1 MPDQSDEFCVNV
13 ADRERHASDPAR
25 ELALDCVTAGI
36 EAAHPERVVADAL
49 SLNDGNLS
57 VTSVDGTSTT
67 RDLATYDRVLVVG
80 AGNAAAHFAA
90 AVEELLGDRVD
101 DGAVVTDDPV
111 ETDRIAVLPG
121 DHPTPSEAGVESAR
135 AVREVAVD
143 AGESD
148 LVLGLITGGGS
159 ALLAAP
165 ATGIDLDDLRET
177 TAALLASGAT
187 ISEINAVRKH
197 CSAVKGGRLARAAAP
212 ADVLGL
218 AISDVTGDDPGVI
231 ASGPLSADPTTY
243 ADALAVL
250 DRYGIDAPAAV
261 TDRLERGAA
270 GEVTETPKPGA
281 PAFDGVVFR
290 VVASARTALD
300 AAREVA
306 AARGYEPLVLSS
318 RVRGEAREA
327 AKTHA
332 AVAEECR
339 AAGEPVEPPA
349 VLLSAGEVTV
359 TLGDDPGNGGPNQE
373 FALSAAIELD
383 AAGGDG
389 EGVAVASVDTDGI
402 DGATDA
408 AGALVDD
415 RLVGDGADGG
425 GGSDDGADGAD
436 GGGSDGSPDRE
447 AAATALG
454 AHDAYPVLDGAGALL
469 RTGPTGT
476 NVNDL
481 RAIAVA
487 ERDARSDG
495 GDARSAGPG
504 ASSEDTK

>member
-1 MPDQSDEFCVNV
+1 MPDAPD
-13 ADRERHASDPAR
+13 ADSGFSVTVTDRDRHAGDPAR
-25 ELALDCVTAGI
+25 ELALDCVVAGI

-49 SLNDGNLS
+49 SLNDGELS
-57 VTSVDGTSTT
+57 VTSVD
-67 RDLATYDRVLVVG
+67 DATATYGLDAYDRVLVVG
-80 AGNAAAHFAA
+80 AGNAAGHFAA
-90 AVEELLGDRVD
+90 AAEELLGDRID
-101 DGAVVTDDPV
+101 GGAVVTDDPAD
-111 ETDRIAVLPG
+111 TDRIAVLPG

-135 AVREVAVD
+135 EVREVAVD

-148 LVLGLITGGGS
+148 LVLGLLTGGGS

-165 ATGIDLDDLRET
+165 ADGIGLADLRET
-177 TAALLASGAT
+177 TEALLASGAT
-187 ISEINAVRKH
+187 IDEINAVRKH

-218 AISDVTGDDPGVI
+218 AISDVTGDDPAVI
-231 ASGPLSADPTTY
+231 ASGPFSPDPTTY

-270 GEVTETPKPGA
+270 GEVPETPAPGDS
-281 PAFDGVVFR
+281 PFDGGGVDVR
-290 VVASARTALD
+290 IVASARTALD

-327 AKTHA
+327 AKTHV

-339 AAGEPVEPPA
+339 ATGEPVEPPA
-349 VLLSAGEVTV
+349 VVLSAGEVTV
-359 TLGDDPGNGGPNQE
+359 TLGDDPGKGGPNEE
-373 FALSAAIELD
+373 FALSAALELD
-383 AAGGDG
+383 SAGPDG

-415 RLVGDGADGG
+415 RLVGDGA
-425 GGSDDGADGAD
+425 
-436 GGGSDGSPDRE
+436 GSPLDRE
-447 AAATALG
+447 AAAEALD

-481 RAIAVA
+481 RAIVIP
-487 ERDARSDG
+487 
-495 GDARSAGPG
+495 GPG
-504 ASSEDTK
+504 PRSEGTK

>member
-1 MPDQSDEFCVNV
+1 MSDRTDPTVTV

-25 ELALDCVTAGI
+25 ELALDCVVAGI
-36 EAAHPERVVADAL
+36 EAAHPAAVVGDAL
-49 SLNDGNLS
+49 A
-57 VTSVDGTSTT
+57 VDGDRLTVTGVDGATT
-67 RDLATYDRVLVVG
+67 ARSLDAYDRVLVVG
-80 AGNAAAHFAA
+80 AGNAAGHFAA
-90 AVEELLGDRVD
+90 AVERFLGDRID
-101 DGAVVTDDPV
+101 GGAVVTDDPV
-111 ETDRIAVLPG
+111 ATERVAVLPG

-135 AVREVAVD
+135 RVREAAAD
-143 AGESD
+143 AGEGD
-148 LVLGLITGGGS
+148 LVIGLLTGGGS

-165 ATGIDLDDLRET
+165 TDGVGLDDLRET
-177 TAALLASGAT
+177 TDALLASGAT

-197 CSAVKGGRLARAAAP
+197 LSAVKGGLLARAAAP

-218 AISDVTGDDPGVI
+218 AVSDVTGDDPAVI
-231 ASGPLSADPTTY
+231 ASGPLSPDSTTY

-261 TDRLERGAA
+261 GDRFERGVA
-270 GEVTETPKPGA
+270 GDVAETPKSGD
-281 PAFDGVVFR
+281 PAFDGDERVDVR

-339 AAGEPVEPPA
+339 ASGDPIAPPA

-359 TLGDDPGNGGPNQE
+359 TLGEDPGEGGPNGE
-373 FALSAAIELD
+373 FALSAALEL
-383 AAGGDG
+383 AASGPDG

-415 RLVGDGADGG
+415 GLVGDDA
-425 GGSDDGADGAD
+425 
-436 GGGSDGSPDRE
+436 GSPLDRE
-447 AAATALG
+447 AAANALD
-454 AHDAYPVLDGAGALL
+454 AHDAYPVLDRAGALL

-481 RAIAVA
+481 RAVVVRDEAA
-487 ERDARSDG
+487 AGGERDARPDG
-495 GDARSAGPG
+495 GGGRSAGPG
-504 ASSEDTK
+504 ASSEETK

>member
-1 MPDQSDEFCVNV
+1 MSDQSADFAVTV

-36 EAAHPERVVADAL
+36 EAAHPERIVAEAL
-49 SLNDGNLS
+49 SLDGDQLT
-57 VTSVDGTSTT
+57 VTAVDDTSTT
-67 RDLATYDRVLVVG
+67 VDLAAYDRVLVVG
-80 AGNAAAHFAA
+80 AGNAAGHFAA
-90 AVEELLGDRVD
+90 AVEELLGDRID
-101 DGAVVTDDPV
+101 GGAVVTDDPV
-111 ETDRIAVLPG
+111 ETERIAVLPG

-165 ATGIDLDDLRET
+165 ANEIGLDDLRET

-187 ISEINAVRKH
+187 ISEFNAVRKH
-197 CSAVKGGRLARAAAP
+197 LSAVKGGRLARAAAP

-218 AISDVTGDDPGVI
+218 AVSDVTGDDPAVI
-231 ASGPLSADPTTY
+231 ASGPLSPDPTTY

-250 DRYGIDAPAAV
+250 DRYAVDAPAAV

-270 GEVTETPKPGA
+270 GELAETPTPGD
-281 PAFDGVVFR
+281 PAFDGVGFR
-290 VVASARTALD
+290 VVASARTALN

-349 VLLSAGEVTV
+349 VVLSAGEVTV
-359 TLGDDPGNGGPNQE
+359 TLGEDPGKGGPNQE
-373 FALSAAIELD
+373 FALSAALELV
-383 AAGGDG
+383 AGGGAGGASGAETG
-389 EGVAVASVDTDGI
+389 EATASDEAAVAVASVDTDGI

-415 RLVGDGADGG
+415 RLVGGG
-425 GGSDDGADGAD
+425 PE
-436 GGGSDGSPDRE
+436 SPLDRE
-447 AAATALG
+447 AAADALD
-454 AHDAYPVLDGAGALL
+454 AHNAYPVLDGAGALL

-481 RAIAVA
+481 RAIVVA
-487 ERDARSDG
+487 ERDAVAPSGEDG
-495 GDARSAGPG
+495 AGSKAPD
-504 ASSEDTK
+504 ASSEDTN

>member
-1 MPDQSDEFCVNV
+1 MTEQSDEFRVTV
-13 ADRERHASDPAR
+13 ADRERHASGPAR

-36 EAAHPERVVADAL
+36 EAAHPKRVVADAL
-49 SLNDGNLS
+49 SLNDGKLS
-57 VTSVDGTSTT
+57 VAGVDDET
-67 RDLATYDRVLVVG
+67 ATYALDAYDRVLVVG
-80 AGNAAAHFAA
+80 AGNAAGHFAA
-90 AVEELLGDRVD
+90 AVEELLGDRID
-101 DGAVVTDDPV
+101 GGAVVTDDPV
-111 ETDRIAVLPG
+111 ETERISVLPG

-135 AVREVAVD
+135 EVREVAAG
-143 AGESD
+143 AGEGD
-148 LVLGLITGGGS
+148 LVIGLLTGGGS

-165 ATGIDLDDLRET
+165 AEGIGLDDLRET

-187 ISEINAVRKH
+187 IAEINAVRKH

-218 AISDVTGDDPGVI
+218 AVSDVTGDDPAVI
-231 ASGPLSADPTTY
+231 ASGPLSPDPTAY
-243 ADALAVL
+243 ADALGVL

-270 GEVTETPKPGA
+270 GGLAETPNPSD
-281 PAFDGVVFR
+281 PPFDGDGVDVEI
-290 VVASARTALD
+290 VASARTALD

-306 AARGYEPLVLSS
+306 AARGYEPVVLSS

-339 AAGEPVEPPA
+339 ATGEPVEPPA

-359 TLGDDPGNGGPNQE
+359 TLGDDPGEGGPNGE
-373 FALSAAIELD
+373 FALSAAAELD
-383 AAGGDG
+383 ASGRDS
-389 EGVAVASVDTDGI
+389 EGIAVASVDTDGI

-408 AGALVDD
+408 AGALIDD
-415 RLVGDGADGG
+415 RLVGDGPEATLGRD
-425 GGSDDGADGAD
+425 
-436 GGGSDGSPDRE
+436 
-447 AAATALG
+447 AAAAALDE
-454 AHDAYPVLDGAGALL
+454 HDAYPLLDGADALV

-481 RAIAVA
+481 RAVVVGGRVA
-487 ERDARSDG
+487 GSEASGSRSEG
-495 GDARSAGPG
+495 
-504 ASSEDTK
+504 TK

>member
-1 MPDQSDEFCVNV
+1 MPDQSDDATVPV

-25 ELALDCVTAGI
+25 ELALDCVIAGI

-49 SLNDGNLS
+49 SLDRDRLAA
-57 VTSVDGTSTT
+57 TDVDGTSTAL
-67 RDLATYDRVLVVG
+67 DLAAYDRVLVVG
-80 AGNAAAHFAA
+80 AGNAAGHFAA
-90 AVEELLGDRVD
+90 AVERLLGDRID
-101 DGAVVTDDPV
+101 GGAVVTDDPV
-111 ETDRIAVLPG
+111 ETDRVAVLPG

-135 AVREVAVD
+135 AVREVAAD
-143 AGESD
+143 ADESD
-148 LVLGLITGGGS
+148 LVIGLLTGGGS

-165 ATGIDLDDLRET
+165 AEGVALGDLRET
-177 TAALLASGAT
+177 TEALLASGAT

-197 CSAVKGGRLARAAAP
+197 CSAVKGGRLARATAP

-218 AISDVTGDDPGVI
+218 AVSDVTGDDPAVI
-231 ASGPLSADPTTY
+231 ASGPLSPDSTTY

-250 DRYGIDAPAAV
+250 DRYGIDAPTAV

-270 GEVTETPKPGA
+270 GEVAETPPPGDA
-281 PAFDGVVFR
+281 PFDGGGVDVR
-290 VVASARTALD
+290 IVASARTALD

-339 AAGEPVEPPA
+339 ATGDPVDPPA
-349 VLLSAGEVTV
+349 VVLSAGEVTV
-359 TLGDDPGNGGPNQE
+359 TLGEDPGEGGPNEE
-373 FALSAAIELD
+373 FALSAALELGGSPD
-383 AAGGDG
+383 PRAGDG
-389 EGVAVASVDTDGI
+389 SPDPRAGDGAAVAVASVDTDGI

-415 RLVGDGADGG
+415 RLVCEAGG
-425 GGSDDGADGAD
+425 EGRL
-436 GGGSDGSPDRE
+436 DRE
-447 AAATALG
+447 AAADGLD
-454 AHDAYPVLDGAGALL
+454 AHDAYPVLDGAGTLL

-481 RAIAVA
+481 RAVVVPDEAA
-487 ERDARSDG
+487 FRGERDEAADG
-495 GDARSAGPG
+495 RGAG
-504 ASSEDTK
+504 SEGTK

>member
-1 MPDQSDEFCVNV
+1 MTDQSDEFRVTV

-36 EAAHPERVVADAL
+36 EAAHPKRVVADAL
-49 SLNDGNLS
+49 SLNDGKLS
-57 VTSVDGTSTT
+57 VAGVDDET
-67 RDLATYDRVLVVG
+67 ATYALDAYDRVLVVG
-80 AGNAAAHFAA
+80 AGNAAGHFAA
-90 AVEELLGDRVD
+90 AVEELLGDRID
-101 DGAVVTDDPV
+101 GGAVVTDDPV
-111 ETDRIAVLPG
+111 ETDRVAVLPG

-135 AVREVAVD
+135 EVREVAVD

-148 LVLGLITGGGS
+148 LVLGLLTGGGS

-165 ATGIDLDDLRET
+165 ADGIGLADLRET
-177 TAALLASGAT
+177 TEALLASGAT
-187 ISEINAVRKH
+187 IDEINAVRKH

-218 AISDVTGDDPGVI
+218 AVSDVTGNDPAVI
-231 ASGPLSADPTTY
+231 ASGPLSPDPTAY
-243 ADALAVL
+243 ADALGVL

-270 GEVTETPKPGA
+270 GGLAETPNPSD
-281 PAFDGVVFR
+281 PPFDGDGVDVEI
-290 VVASARTALD
+290 VASARTALD

-306 AARGYEPLVLSS
+306 AARGYEPVVLSS

-339 AAGEPVEPPA
+339 ATGEPVEPPA

-359 TLGDDPGNGGPNQE
+359 TLGDDAGEGGPNQE
-373 FALSAAIELD
+373 FALSVALELD
-383 AAGGDG
+383 AAGPDG
-389 EGVAVASVDTDGI
+389 AREAGHAAVAVASVDTDGI

-415 RLVGDGADGG
+415 RLVGDGADDG
-425 GGSDDGADGAD
+425 GADD
-436 GGGSDGSPDRE
+436 GGSDGSLDRE
-447 AAATALG
+447 AAADALD
-454 AHDAYPVLDGAGALL
+454 AHDAYPLLDEVGALL

-481 RAIAVA
+481 RAVVVPG
-487 ERDARSDG
+487 S
-495 GDARSAGPG
+495 GPR
-504 ASSEDTK
+504 SEDTK